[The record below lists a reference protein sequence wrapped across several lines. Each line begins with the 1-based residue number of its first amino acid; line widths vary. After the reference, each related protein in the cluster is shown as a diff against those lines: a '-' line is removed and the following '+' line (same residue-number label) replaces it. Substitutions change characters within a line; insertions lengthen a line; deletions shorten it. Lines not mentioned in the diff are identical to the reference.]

1 MVPKLILST
10 IVLLSLSE
18 AGVLAAPPDFPTA
31 PEEIVAPQ
39 PHEIFPSIPA
49 NIQNCPRQ
57 VLEQPSLIENSQPPP
72 IEAARPAVSDQ
83 ILPINLATA
92 LYLSNARPLVIAFAQ
107 ASIEQ
112 ASAQLQNANVL
123 WLPNLNIGFDYYR
136 HDGMDQATD
145 GTMIFDNKYSYT
157 AGGGVTLSFGVTDA
171 IFRPLAARRELAARE
186 FDLQSAQN
194 DALLTVAVAY
204 FDVQQ
209 ARGILAGNVDSVA
222 KAEMLVKKTTG
233 LSKGLVP
240 EIEVDRARSLLLD
253 LQQQVALARANWR
266 ISSSRLTRVLRLN
279 PSAVVDPMEPP
290 HLLVT
295 LISPQRVVDELV
307 PVGLTNRPELASQR
321 ALVQATLERLRQER
335 VRPLV
340 PSLVLDG
347 RNGPYGALEGGVFG
361 GGPDGTH
368 TSGGRFDME
377 VGVLWTLNNLGAG
390 NRSLVRQRAAEQQKA
405 YIELFNIQDQVAQ
418 EVVQAHAQLEATA
431 AQIDDATAAVKEA
444 TITFNGTLRAL
455 GQTRGSGELLILLS
469 RPQEAVAALQQLNR
483 AYETYYAA
491 INNYNRAQF
500 QLYRA
505 LGFPAQIV
513 VCKTPVGEVETI
525 DTSRPPSMAPFA
537 RISSRLPAPTEL
549 HR

>member
-1 MVPKLILST
+1 MAHGIVPKLMFSTILLLILSE
-10 IVLLSLSE
+10 V
-18 AGVLAAPPDFPTA
+18 GVLAAPPAYPIA

-39 PHEIFPSIPA
+39 PQDILPQRPA
-49 NIQNCPRQ
+49 GNPNCPNQ
-57 VLEQPSLIENSQPPP
+57 ILQPPFLTDNPQPPP

-83 ILPINLATA
+83 TLPINLATA

-107 ASIEQ
+107 ASVEQ
-112 ASAQLQNANVL
+112 ANALLQNANVL
-123 WLPNLNIGFDYYR
+123 WLPNLNIGFDYNR

-145 GTMIFDNKYSYT
+145 GTMIFDNKYSYS
-157 AGGGVTLSFGVTDA
+157 AGGGMSLNFGVTDA
-171 IFRPLAARRELAARE
+171 IFRPLAARRELASRE
-186 FDLQSAQN
+186 FDLQAARN
-194 DALLTVAVAY
+194 DALLKVAAAY

-222 KAEMLVKKTTG
+222 KAEMLVQKTTG
-233 LSKGLVP
+233 LARGLVP

-253 LQQQVALARANWR
+253 LQQQVASARANWR
-266 ISSSRLTRVLRLN
+266 ITSARLTRVLRLN
-279 PSAVVDPMEPP
+279 PSAVVIPMEPP
-290 HLLVT
+290 HLQVT

-321 ALVQATLERLRQER
+321 SLVQATLERLRQER

-347 RNGPYGALEGGVFG
+347 RHGPYDALEGGVLG

-368 TSGGRFDME
+368 TSGGRFEME

-390 NRSLVRQRAAEQQKA
+390 NKSLVRQRAAEQQKA
-405 YIELFNIQDQVAQ
+405 LIELFNIQDQVAQ

-444 TITFNGTLRAL
+444 TITFNGTLTAL

-491 INNYNRAQF
+491 INDYNRAQF

-513 VCKTPVGEVETI
+513 VCKTPVGQVETI
-525 DTSRPPSMAPFA
+525 DTSRPPSMAPVCPQFL
-537 RISSRLPAPTEL
+537 STPCP
-549 HR
+549 